1 MAIIDVVKYNGG
13 DRVYAWKFP
22 NESLSTRTQLIVN
35 DSQEAVLFKDGIAL
49 DVFASGRYVLDTE
62 NVPLLTGMIRL
73 PFGGRS
79 PFSAEVWFINKAH
92 SLDIKWGTATPVQIQ
107 DPRYGIFVP
116 LRSFGQFGI
125 RIIDSKKFLVK
136 LVGTMPVFDKENLV
150 QYFRG
155 FYLTR
160 IKDALSSYLIHK
172 KVSILE
178 INAYLEEISQYLQE
192 RIKPDF
198 DEYGIELI
206 NFFINDV
213 SVSEDDPA
221 LRKLKNALAKK
232 AEMTIIGWE
241 LAGYCPACNKP
252 VFIGGAKYCPECG
265 SSLGQI
271 CHSCQKPLA
280 AGSKFCP
287 HCGQAVEEP

>member
-1 MAIIDVVKYNGG
+1 MAMIDVVKYNGG
-13 DRVYAWKFP
+13 DRVCAWKFP

-35 DSQEAVLFKDGIAL
+35 ESQEAVLFKDGIAL
-49 DVFASGRYVLDTE
+49 DIFPSGRYVLNTE
-62 NVPLLTGMIRL
+62 NIPLLAGMSKL

-79 PFSAEVWFINKAH
+79 PFSAEVWFVNKAYL
-92 SLDIKWGTATPVQIQ
+92 LDIKWGTATPVQVQ

-125 RIIDSKKFLVK
+125 RITDTKKFLVK
-136 LVGTMPVFDKENLV
+136 LVGAMPVFDKDNLI

-178 INAYLEEISQYLQE
+178 INAYLEEISLYLQE

-198 DEYGIELI
+198 DEYGIELVH
-206 NFFINDV
+206 FFINDI
-213 SVSEDDPA
+213 SVPEDDQA
-221 LRKLKNALAKK
+221 VRKLKNALAKK
-232 AEMTIIGWE
+232 AEMIIISEE
-241 LAGYCPACNKP
+241 LAGYCPDCNKP
-252 VFIGGAKYCPECG
+252 VFIEGAKFCPECG
-265 SSLGQI
+265 SRLGQI
-271 CHSCQKPLA
+271 CPDCQKAIA

-287 HCGQAVEEP
+287 HCGRLAEEP